1 MQGENAPD
9 GGNLRNDKCLTWGTP
24 GLNIEVMDKVY
35 LEYFLRMAISL
46 TIGGLLGMQREIE
59 GKPAGMRT
67 NMLMCMGSC
76 LLMILSI
83 EISESGNQSADPS
96 RIAAQI
102 MTGIGFLG
110 AGAILK
116 ARLTVTGLTSAAT
129 IWFVAAVGLTIGWG
143 EYILGLTGTVLVLL
157 TLNIL
162 GRLQHIVGGKQR
174 RHILVFRFPH
184 VSHRMQHVKRLFTH
198 VGIHIDDIAIACE
211 QEIVNVEIEYVAPEK
226 KHLRVVA
233 AIKSLDDVQIIVAY

>member
-1 MQGENAPD
+1 ME
-9 GGNLRNDKCLTWGTP
+9 T
-24 GLNIEVMDKVY
+24 VY
-35 LEYFLRMAISL
+35 LEYLLRMVVAL
-46 TIGGLLGMQREIE
+46 TVGGLLGMQREIE

-83 EISESGNQSADPS
+83 EIAQSGNESADPT

-143 EYILGLTGTVLVLL
+143 EYILAISGTILVLM

-162 GRLQHIVGGKQR
+162 GRLQPILGGKQR
-174 RHILVFRFPH
+174 RHIIVLRYPYA
-184 VSHRMQHVKRLFTH
+184 SHRMQQVKRLFIH
-198 VGIHIDDIAIACE
+198 VGIHIDDISIASGGD
-211 QEIVNVEIEYVAPEK
+211 IVNVEIEYVAMEK
-226 KHLRVVA
+226 KHQRVVA
-233 AIKSLDDVQIIVAY
+233 AIEALGDIEIVVEY